1 MIYWFTALTN
11 LCLLIGISYNCL
23 QSFSTLEI
31 LTRRIKLIKK
41 GEHQLKRCG
50 QLAALTHNLIDSYDI
65 LRQQRKN
72 HMQLK
77 KTYLHLLAQLTPY
90 RQEPPCTTSA
100 LPNLTSIA
108 HQETNPNLPLFWPN
122 WTVRHQKQTSF

>member
-1 MIYWFTALTN
+1 M
-11 LCLLIGISYNCL
+11 
-23 QSFSTLEI
+23 EI
-31 LTRRIKLIKK
+31 LTQRIKLIKK

-65 LRQQRKN
+65 LRQQIKN

-77 KTYLHLLAQLTPY
+77 KTYLNLLAQLTPY

-108 HQETNPNLPLFWPN
+108 HQEKNPNLPLFWPN
-122 WTVRHQKQTSF
+122 WTVRHQKQTRF